1 MVKFTFELP
10 NGQFFTLDGPSGATR
25 AQAEKIYL
33 EQLAAGAFIGLRSG
47 DQLQSVES
55 MTIQFTQSRLD
66 RGTAGVPDTPLLAI
80 YKGGIISSLP
90 VLADVPINNG
100 ITVADYV
107 NQSTVT
113 EGIGTLSTAQVQA
126 VMAAIAASVCQP
138 ADVVTDELGVGKY
151 GLSSQQLEDA
161 GYSKCGTTA
170 RFSAQPENTLTN
182 VLKSP
187 SIWTGKDGV
196 SSVADV
202 LKNSPLQDKIQFG
215 LMKSSYDTLVETG
228 QIVTPGPDMRAPTGS
243 VYTAPAT
250 GSSLI
255 SPASGLTE
263 TATADS
269 GLINSTSG
277 VSMATRGIAI
287 LGGLLATASKFGVG
301 NAVDWAKGLSNP
313 IAGIT
318 GSLTGA
324 ASQLTSGLKSQM
336 DSLAKQGQ
344 FAVNFSDFK
353 LPAAVAGIVPAA
365 GFTGTID
372 RSTLNAATAKLI
384 GSDKIAL
391 PDFSP
396 QSLDTSALTDAAS
409 KAKGLLAGG
418 LDAGGLLA
426 RAGGAGG
433 LGSITGSLNGAVSSA
448 TSALSS
454 VTGAGSAVS
463 GALGKLP
470 YTGTDSALLSRLG
483 QSPDPLA
490 AIKVRLG

>member
-138 ADVVTDELGVGKY
+138 ADVITDELGVGKY

-228 QIVTPGPDMRAPTGS
+228 QIVTPGTELQSPTGS
-243 VYTAPAT
+243 V
-250 GSSLI
+250 SSR
-255 SPASGLTE
+255 SHPMRQT
-263 TATADS
+263 
-269 GLINSTSG
+269 
-277 VSMATRGIAI
+277 TRRPRRTNGC
-287 LGGLLATASKFGVG
+287 
-301 NAVDWAKGLSNP
+301 
-313 IAGIT
+313 AGWT
-318 GSLTGA
+318 WHSA
-324 ASQLTSGLKSQM
+324 CRCARS
-336 DSLAKQGQ
+336 
-344 FAVNFSDFK
+344 
-353 LPAAVAGIVPAA
+353 AGC
-365 GFTGTID
+365 G
-372 RSTLNAATAKLI
+372 RCCLRRWK
-384 GSDKIAL
+384 
-391 PDFSP
+391 
-396 QSLDTSALTDAAS
+396 
-409 KAKGLLAGG
+409 
-418 LDAGGLLA
+418 
-426 RAGGAGG
+426 R
-433 LGSITGSLNGAVSSA
+433 
-448 TSALSS
+448 
-454 VTGAGSAVS
+454 
-463 GALGKLP
+463 
-470 YTGTDSALLSRLG
+470 
-483 QSPDPLA
+483 
-490 AIKVRLG
+490 